1 MTDKLKNY
9 YENYDYGARNPVYV
23 NLQDLNDQQTNRLI
37 YSDTFC
43 ILPWIHMHA
52 FPDGRAYPCCLSV
65 MEHPIGNLREQT
77 MAEVWNDESLR
88 EMRRNMLADKPCK
101 ECTKCYEQEKNGFFS
116 MRNAQNKNEGHHIG
130 IVDETL
136 EDGTLERFELKYY
149 DIRFSNLCNL
159 ACRTCGDIFSSNW
172 VKEAKKMGWLKQNH
186 PNVQYAG
193 RYEMDMWEQ
202 LEPHIDSIENIYFAG
217 GEPLMMVE
225 HYNLLREL
233 LRRGRTDVRL
243 NYNTNFTELVFKQQ
257 DVLDMWNEFDIVS
270 IGASLDANYERGELM
285 RKGTVWSK
293 IVANRE
299 RMLEKCPTVD
309 FYVSSTLSLMNSY
322 NIVDFHKEWVE
333 LGLVKP
339 QDWNV
344 NILQDPIRFRL
355 DVLPEDMKQELVE
368 LYQNH
373 ITWLEPQDPLSR
385 ATQGFKSAINFMSNS
400 DNSKHIPEF
409 VVRAKELDRWRNEN
423 FFSVFP
429 ELERLQDYDR

>member
-1 MTDKLKNY
+1 MSWL
-9 YENYDYGARNPVYV
+9 P
-23 NLQDLNDQQTNRLI
+23 QD
-37 YSDTFC
+37 
-43 ILPWIHMHA
+43 
-52 FPDGRAYPCCLSV
+52 
-65 MEHPIGNLREQT
+65 
-77 MAEVWNDESLR
+77 
-88 EMRRNMLADKPCK
+88 
-101 ECTKCYEQEKNGFFS
+101 
-116 MRNAQNKNEGHHIG
+116 
-130 IVDETL
+130 
-136 EDGTLERFELKYY
+136 
-149 DIRFSNLCNL
+149 
-159 ACRTCGDIFSSNW
+159 
-172 VKEAKKMGWLKQNH
+172 H

-225 HYNLLREL
+225 HYNLLNEL

-309 FYVSSTLSLMNSY
+309 FYVSSTLSIMNSY
-322 NIVDFHKEWVE
+322 NIVDFHREWIE

-339 QDWNV
+339 QDWNI
-344 NILQDPIRFRL
+344 NILQDPARFRL
-355 DVLPEDMKQELVE
+355 DVLPDDMKAELVDIYNE
-368 LYQNH
+368 H
-373 ITWLEPQDPLSR
+373 IAWLEPQDNLLR
-385 ATQGFKSAINFMSNS
+385 ATQGFKSAVNYMMST
-400 DNSKHIPEF
+400 DNSKLIPEF
-409 VVRAKELDRWRNEN
+409 VMRAKELDRWRNES

-429 ELERLQDYDR
+429 ELERLQDYA